1 MLLIFKAAGCCSLD
15 LQTQEGS
22 MKKRLRKQK
31 RIGEFQELGF
41 SEEGDVRAE
50 IALEMAFYVPF

>member
-1 MLLIFKAAGCCSLD
+1 
-15 LQTQEGS
+15 